1 MKKNQ
6 RTLLMVVDVGNTNIV
21 LGVYRDDRLLHHW
34 RIATR
39 VNQTGD
45 EYGILISNLLQ
56 LAGISV
62 KSISGV
68 AISSVVPPVQ
78 TALSSLFRERFGT
91 SPVLVG
97 PGLKTGMPI
106 RYDNPREVGADRIV
120 NAVAAYERLREAA
133 IVVDFGT
140 ATTFDL
146 IDPRGAYL
154 GGAIAPGLGL
164 SMNAL
169 FEKTAKLPR
178 IELTRPR
185 TVVGR
190 DTVGSMR
197 SGLFWG
203 YVALVDGLIERM
215 IAESG
220 FEPIRVIAT
229 GGLAGLIAKESE
241 RIEMVD
247 EFLTMTGLRLL
258 YERNS

>member
-1 MKKNQ
+1 M
-6 RTLLMVVDVGNTNIV
+6 LLVIDVGNTNIV
-21 LGVYRDDRLLHHW
+21 LGVYRQTRLHRHW

-39 VNQTGD
+39 VAQTGD

-62 KSISGV
+62 KNISGV

-78 TALSSLFRERFGT
+78 TALTGLFRERFGME
-91 SPVLVG
+91 PLLVG

-120 NAVAAYERLREAA
+120 NAVAAFDRLGEAA

-146 IDPRGAYL
+146 INGQGVYL

-164 SMNAL
+164 SMDAL

-178 IELTRPR
+178 IELARPR

-190 DTVGSMR
+190 DTVSSMQ

-203 YVALVDGLIERM
+203 YVALVDGLIDRM
-215 IAESG
+215 VEESG
-220 FEPIRVIAT
+220 FDPVRVIAT
-229 GGLAGLIAKESE
+229 GGLAGLVAGESR
-241 RIEMVD
+241 RIELVD
-247 EFLTMTGLRLL
+247 EFLTLTGLRLL

>member
-1 MKKNQ
+1 MKKIE
-6 RTLLMVVDVGNTNIV
+6 RKLLLVVDVGNTNIV
-21 LGVYRDDRLLHHW
+21 LGVYQGDKLLHHW

-39 VNQTGD
+39 VNQTSD
-45 EYGILISNLLQ
+45 EYGILICNLLQ
-56 LAGISV
+56 LATIPV
-62 KSISGV
+62 KSITGV

-78 TALSSLFRERFGT
+78 SVLSRLFRERFNT
-91 SPVLVG
+91 TPLLVG

-146 IDPRGAYL
+146 IHARGEYL

-215 IAESG
+215 IQESG
-220 FEPIRVIAT
+220 FKPIRVIAT
-229 GGLAGLIAKESE
+229 GGLAGLIAKDSK

-258 YERNS
+258 HERNS